1 MRLTTFVKSLSRGGN
16 SACRNYRWD
25 GVGKER
31 RVFTFL
37 REVMS
42 IMVGFHLWG

>member
-1 MRLTTFVKSLSRGGN
+1 MDIMVLIFYAIDDFVKSLSRGGS

-31 RVFTFL
+31 RVFT
-37 REVMS
+37 
-42 IMVGFHLWG
+42 